1 MTINNFIEE
10 LTKLGITLDDD
21 KLAKL
26 ERYYELLIEWNEKIN
41 LTRIVEKEDVYL
53 KHFYDSLTLIK
64 AIDLNN
70 VDSLCDIGTGAGF
83 PGMVIKIVFP
93 NINITLVDALNK
105 RINFLNEVIK
115 ELNLDKIETIHARAE
130 EYGKTNRELYDVVVA
145 RAVANISTLLEYSIP
160 LVKVN
165 GVFIAMK
172 GTNEE
177 VSTLKTVYQKLDI
190 KLENNIEFLLPYENS
205 NRSLITF
212 RKLSTTNNKYPRK
225 NSEIQKS
232 PLI

>member
-1 MTINNFIEE
+1 MTISSFIEE
-10 LTKLGITLDDD
+10 LNKLGITLDDD

-83 PGMVIKIVFP
+83 PGIVLKIMFP
-93 NINITLVDALNK
+93 NLRITLIDSLQK
-105 RINFLNEVIK
+105 RINYLNEIIK
-115 ELNLDKIETIHARAE
+115 ELDLKDIEAIHVRGE
-130 EYGKTNRELYDVVVA
+130 DFKGSFDVVTS
-145 RAVANISTLLEYSIP
+145 RAVANIEK
-160 LVKVN
+160 LVNYTMHLVSKD

-172 GTNEE
+172 GDIETELTKE
-177 VSTLKTVYQKLDI
+177 VETKLNKKYQIVEVK
-190 KLENNIEFLLPYENS
+190 KFLLPIEKS
-205 NRSLITF
+205 KRSLVVL
-212 RKLSTTNNKYPRK
+212 KCK
-225 NSEIQKS
+225 
-232 PLI
+232 

>member
-1 MTINNFIEE
+1 MTISNFIEE
-10 LTKLGITLDDD
+10 LSKLGITLDDD
-21 KLAKL
+21 RLAKL
-26 ERYYELLIEWNEKIN
+26 ERYYELLIEWNKKIN

-70 VDSLCDIGTGAGF
+70 VNSLCDIGTGAGF
-83 PGMVIKIVFP
+83 PGLVIKIVFP

-115 ELNLDKIETIHARAE
+115 ELNLDKINTIHARAE

-160 LVKVN
+160 LVKIN

-177 VSTLKTVYQKLDI
+177 ISTLKTIYQKLDI
-190 KLENNIEFLLPYENS
+190 KLESNIEFLLPYENS

-212 RKLSTTNNKYPRK
+212 RKLSKTNSKYPRK
-225 NSEIQKS
+225 NSEIQNN

>member
-1 MTINNFIEE
+1 MTISSFIEE
-10 LTKLGITLDDD
+10 LNKLGITLDDD

-83 PGMVIKIVFP
+83 PGMVIKIVYP

-130 EYGKTNRELYDVVVA
+130 EFGKTNRELYDVVVA

-165 GVFIAMK
+165 GNFISMK
-172 GTNEE
+172 ATDEE
-177 VSTLKTVYQKLDI
+177 IKSLSKVYDILNIKLD
-190 KLENNIEFLLPYENS
+190 NVVNFTLPYENS
-205 NRSLITF
+205 NRSLIKFT
-212 RKLSTTNNKYPRK
+212 KLKETNKKYPRK
-225 NSEIQKS
+225 NADIVNK

>member
-1 MTINNFIEE
+1 MTISSFIEE
-10 LTKLGITLDDD
+10 LNKLGITLDDD

-70 VDSLCDIGTGAGF
+70 VGSLCDIGTGAGF
-83 PGMVIKIVFP
+83 PGMVIKIVYP

-115 ELNLDKIETIHARAE
+115 ELKLDKIETIHARAE
-130 EYGKTNRELYDVVVA
+130 EFGKTNRELYDVVVA

-160 LVKVN
+160 LVKVG
-165 GVFIAMK
+165 GVFVAMK

-190 KLENNIEFLLPYENS
+190 KLENNLEFLLPYENS

>member
-1 MTINNFIEE
+1 MTISSFIEE
-10 LTKLGITLDDD
+10 LNKLGITLDDD

-83 PGMVIKIVFP
+83 PGMVIKIVYP

-130 EYGKTNRELYDVVVA
+130 EFGKTNRELYDVVVA
-145 RAVANISTLLEYSIP
+145 RAVSNISTLLEYSIP
-160 LVKVN
+160 LVKVG
-165 GVFIAMK
+165 GVFVAMK

-190 KLENNIEFLLPYENS
+190 KLENNLEFLLPYENS